1 MNLKITRSAVT
12 VDTTLFSDNA
22 NTALALIRD
31 HVRAIDDSE
40 DDLLKVY
47 LSAAI
52 DYMQEL
58 SNRVLGSAAV
68 EVYLDKDE
76 VQNGDIIIPK
86 CQNVTRVTVHYRKKD
101 NTYSGDVT
109 DSNDADYNED
119 ITGEDYIVLSH
130 RYPMVVNFKDI
141 IEKLDEPTEFNR
153 DFLKLT
159 FTAGTLLPDLPRQY
173 KQAALLLVGHYY
185 NMREAENIGGITTE
199 VKEGVKRLMQ
209 SVRQF

>member
-1 MNLKITRSAVT
+1 MNIKITRQAT
-12 VDTTLFSDNA
+12 TDTTLFDA
-22 NTALALIRD
+22 NEATALTLLRN

-40 DDLLKVY
+40 DDLLKIY

-58 SNRVLGSAAV
+58 SNRVLGVSSVA
-68 EVYLDKDE
+68 VYLDKGE
-76 VQNGDIIIPK
+76 VQSGDIIIPK
-86 CQNVTRVTVHYRKKD
+86 CQNVASVTVAYRKKD
-101 NTYSGDVT
+101 NTYSGNII
-109 DSNDADYNED
+109 DSFSSDYIAEATSD
-119 ITGEDYIVLSH
+119 KYIVLTH
-130 RYPMVVNFKDI
+130 RYPMVVNFHDI
-141 IEKLDEPTEFNR
+141 VELLDEPSEFNR
-153 DFLKLT
+153 DLIKMT
-159 FTAGTLLPDLPRQY
+159 FTSGTLLSALPRQY